1 MPRKTG
7 SVLLLRFM
15 MTAATLLSLQTIG
28 LTSALADPVADF
40 YKGRQL
46 HIIVSSDA
54 GGAYD
59 TYARLMAQVYASHIP
74 GNPTIVV
81 QNMPGASG
89 LRTGNHMFKAAARDG
104 TVIAATHSSVPTA
117 PLTSR
122 SAASFEA
129 NQFSWIGSITS
140 DPFVGYVW
148 HTTSIQTFDDTLKTE
163 TIMGGNAIGAAGVDY
178 AIVARELTGA
188 KLKIVTGYPNST
200 DVKLAMERGEVHGT
214 FANAYGSLRTAEP
227 TWIKEKKIRIIIQHG
242 LSKHRDLPDVPLM
255 IDYVKDAADRQ
266 AVEFML
272 ARQEFSKP
280 YAAPPEV
287 PAERLAIL
295 RKAFDATMKDPAFL
309 AEIEK
314 ANLAVDSPMA
324 APELAAMIAK
334 VAKTP
339 ASAVKR
345 IEDMFDRF
353 RAAAK

>member
-1 MPRKTG
+1 MPRSRIVPLTVAALILG
-7 SVLLLRFM
+7 LSAPAS
-15 MTAATLLSLQTIG
+15 TAEN
-28 LTSALADPVADF
+28 F
-40 YKGRQL
+40 YKGKQIRL
-46 HIIVSSDA
+46 IVSADA
-54 GGAYD
+54 GTSYD
-59 TYARLMAQVYASHIP
+59 LYARVLADVLPSHIAGQP
-74 GNPTIVV
+74 VIIV
-81 QNMPGASG
+81 QNMLGGSG
-89 LRTGNHMFKAAARDG
+89 LTAAGYMANVAARDG
-104 TVIAATHSSVPTA
+104 TVIAGVHSHIPTA
-117 PLTSR
+117 PLLSR
-122 SAASFEA
+122 QGV
-129 NQFSWIGSITS
+129 QFDATKLSWIGSITS

>member
-1 MPRKTG
+1 MSLSR
-7 SVLLLRFM
+7 
-15 MTAATLLSLQTIG
+15 TLARLACGIV
-28 LTSALADPVADF
+28 ALAAVAGEAGAAEADF
-40 YKGRQL
+40 YRGKQIRL
-46 HIIVSSDA
+46 MVPTPPA
-54 GGAYD
+54 GSYD
-59 TYARLMAQVYASHIP
+59 TYARILIRHWGRHIP
-74 GNPTIVV
+74 GNPTFIV
-81 QNMPGASG
+81 QNTPGASSM
-89 LRTGNHMFKAAARDG
+89 TGTNYLYHQAPRDG
-104 TVIAATHSSVPTA
+104 TAVGALYGSVPNM
-117 PLTSR
+117 PLVSPD
-122 SAASFEA
+122 SAKFDA
-129 NQFSWIGSITS
+129 NAFSWIGSITS